1 MNTDKFITFIE
12 TPIFE
17 EDRKALLSDEEYQ
30 AFQAYMLD
38 NFHLGDVIQHTGGC
52 QKIRWKLSS
61 NNKGKSGGV
70 RIIYYSLT
78 AKEKLYLL
86 MMYPKSEKDNMNA
99 AEKAILKSIVDQL
112 KGD

>member
-1 MNTDKFITFIE
+1 MNADKFITFIE

-30 AFQAYMLD
+30 AFQTYMLD

-70 RIIYYSLT
+70 RIIYYALSKKREIIFINDVP
-78 AKEKLYLL
+78 KE
-86 MMYPKSEKDNMNA
+86 
-99 AEKAILKSIVDQL
+99 
-112 KGD
+112 